1 MALCKQGLD
10 TLTLTVQTRT
20 YVYSSKI
27 SVTGND
33 SRNEILKLRYQLVNY
48 SVLVLPR
55 SADFSCA
62 KDTCSAIS
70 QHLKAVV
77 GFSSFVVF

>member
-1 MALCKQGLD
+1 M
-10 TLTLTVQTRT
+10 
-20 YVYSSKI
+20 
-27 SVTGND
+27 TGND